1 MRKHSPCVAVQI
13 MLSYDVLPC
22 FATSIQVEGG
32 ANVQNRLMRQS
43 VGRHGSRLLRQLS
56 SGAANISSIGEGEG
70 APTACPYL
78 TGALVGLHLVR
89 IAAGRV
95 PVANLLP
102 ATKLS

>member
-56 SGAANISSIGEGEG
+56 SGAANISSNDGMARAKAHQLH
-70 APTACPYL
+70 APT
-78 TGALVGLHLVR
+78 
-89 IAAGRV
+89 
-95 PVANLLP
+95 
-102 ATKLS
+102 